1 VAEGPT
7 ELIQRIPLFSD
18 LDRKETEQLARTMK
32 ARTFSPGEPIATEGQ
47 RGIGFF
53 VIESGQA
60 RVSIGGEERGT
71 LGPGDYFGEIALIDD
86 GPRSATVTAD
96 SELRCWGLTSWE
108 FKPIVE
114 TNAEIAWK
122 LLEALA
128 KRLRSVEQQ
137 R

>member
-1 VAEGPT
+1 MAEVPT
-7 ELIQRIPLFSD
+7 DLLRRIPLFSD
-18 LDRKETEQLARTMK
+18 LDRKEAEQLARTLK
-32 ARTFSPGEPIATEGQ
+32 PRTFSSGETIASEGQ

-60 RVSIGGEERGT
+60 KVTIGGEERGT
-71 LGPGDYFGEIALIDD
+71 LGAGDYFGEIALIDD

-96 SELRCWGLTSWE
+96 GELRCWGMTSWE

-122 LLEALA
+122 LLQALA
-128 KRLRSVEQQ
+128 KRLRAVEQ

>member
-1 VAEGPT
+1 MPEGPT

-18 LDRKETEQLARTMK
+18 LDRKEVGQLARTMK
-32 ARTFSPGEPIATEGQ
+32 ARTFSPGETIASEGQ

-53 VIESGQA
+53 LIESGQA
-60 RVSIGGEERGT
+60 KVTVGGEERGT
-71 LGPGDYFGEIALIDD
+71 LGAGDYFGEIALIDD

-128 KRLRSVEQQ
+128 KRLRSIEQ

>member
-18 LDRKETEQLARTMK
+18 LDRKEVEQLARTVK
-32 ARTFSPGEPIATEGQ
+32 ARTFSPGETIASEGQ

-60 RVSIGGEERGT
+60 KVTVGGEERGT
-71 LGPGDYFGEIALIDD
+71 LGAGDYFGEIALIDD

-128 KRLRSVEQQ
+128 KRLRSIEQ

>member
-1 VAEGPT
+1 MAEGPT

-18 LDRKETEQLARTMK
+18 LERKEVEQLARTMK
-32 ARTFSPGEPIATEGQ
+32 ARTFSPGETIASEGQ

-53 VIESGQA
+53 LIESGQA
-60 RVSIGGEERGT
+60 KVTVGGEERGA
-71 LGPGDYFGEIALIDD
+71 LGAGDYFGEIALIDD

-128 KRLRSVEQQ
+128 KRLRSIEQ

>member
-18 LDRKETEQLARTMK
+18 LDRKEVEQLARTMK
-32 ARTFSPGEPIATEGQ
+32 ARTFSPGETIASEGQ

-60 RVSIGGEERGT
+60 KVTVGGEERGT
-71 LGPGDYFGEIALIDD
+71 LGAGDYFGEIALIDD
-86 GPRSATVTAD
+86 GPRSATVAAD

-128 KRLRSVEQQ
+128 KRLRSIEQ

>member
-1 VAEGPT
+1 MAAPV
-7 ELIQRIPLFSD
+7 ELLKHVPLFHGLSE
-18 LDRKETEQLARTMK
+18 KELKTLANNFTE
-32 ARTFSPGEPIATEGQ
+32 RTFTEGQ
-47 RGIGFF
+47 ELTHEGSGGVGFF
-53 VIESGQA
+53 VIETGEA
-60 RVSIGGEERGT
+60 RVTVDGQERRM

-128 KRLRSVEQQ
+128 KRLRSIEQ

>member
-1 VAEGPT
+1 MPEGPT

-18 LDRKETEQLARTMK
+18 LDRKEVEQLARTMK
-32 ARTFSPGEPIATEGQ
+32 ARTFSPGETIASEGQ

-53 VIESGQA
+53 LIESGQA
-60 RVSIGGEERGT
+60 KVTVGGEERGA
-71 LGPGDYFGEIALIDD
+71 LGAGDYFGEIALIDD

-128 KRLRSVEQQ
+128 KRLRSIEQ

>member
-7 ELIQRIPLFSD
+7 ELIQRIPLFGD
-18 LDRKETEQLARTMK
+18 LDRKQVEQLARTMK
-32 ARTFSPGEPIATEGQ
+32 ARTFSPGETIASEGQ

-60 RVSIGGEERGT
+60 KVTVGGEERGT
-71 LGPGDYFGEIALIDD
+71 LGAGDYFGEIALIDD

-128 KRLRSVEQQ
+128 KRLRSIEQ

>member
-1 VAEGPT
+1 MPEGPT

-18 LDRKETEQLARTMK
+18 LDRKEVEQLARTMK
-32 ARTFSPGEPIATEGQ
+32 ARTFSPGETIASEGQ

-53 VIESGQA
+53 LIESGQA
-60 RVSIGGEERGT
+60 KVTVGGEERGT
-71 LGPGDYFGEIALIDD
+71 LGAGDYFGEIALIDD

-128 KRLRSVEQQ
+128 KRLRSIEQ

>member
-1 VAEGPT
+1 MTRDG
-7 ELIQRIPLFSD
+7 
-18 LDRKETEQLARTMK
+18 EQLAM
-32 ARTFSPGEPIATEGQ
+32 
-47 RGIGFF
+47 
-53 VIESGQA
+53 
-60 RVSIGGEERGT
+60 

-96 SELRCWGLTSWE
+96 TELRCWGLTSWE

-128 KRLRSVEQQ
+128 KRLRAIEQ

>member
-1 VAEGPT
+1 MAEGPT

-18 LDRKETEQLARTMK
+18 LDRKEVEQLARTMK
-32 ARTFSPGEPIATEGQ
+32 ARTFSPGETIASEGQ

-60 RVSIGGEERGT
+60 KVTVGGEERGT
-71 LGPGDYFGEIALIDD
+71 LGAGDYFGEIALIDD

-128 KRLRSVEQQ
+128 KRLRSIEQ

>member
-1 VAEGPT
+1 MAKGPIA
-7 ELIQRIPLFSD
+7 LIQRIPLFSD
-18 LDRKETEQLARTMK
+18 LDRKQTEQLARTMK
-32 ARTFSPGEPIATEGQ
+32 ARTFSPGETIVSEGQ
-47 RGIGFF
+47 RGVGFF

-60 RVSIGGEERGT
+60 KVSVGGEERAT

-86 GPRSATVTAD
+86 GPRTATVTAD
-96 SELRCWGLTSWE
+96 SELYCWGLTSWE

-128 KRLRSVEQQ
+128 KRLRSVEP

>member
-1 VAEGPT
+1 MAEGPT
-7 ELIQRIPLFSD
+7 EIIQRIPLFSD
-18 LDRKETEQLARTMK
+18 LERKEVEQLARTMK
-32 ARTFSPGEPIATEGQ
+32 ARTFSPGETIASEGQ

-60 RVSIGGEERGT
+60 KVTVGGEERGT
-71 LGPGDYFGEIALIDD
+71 LGAGDYFGEIALIDD
-86 GPRSATVTAD
+86 GPRSATVAAD

-128 KRLRSVEQQ
+128 KRLRSIEQ

>member
-1 VAEGPT
+1 MAEGPT
-7 ELIQRIPLFSD
+7 DLIQRIPLFSD
-18 LDRKETEQLARTMK
+18 LDRKETEQLAQTMK
-32 ARTFSPGEPIATEGQ
+32 SRMFSPGETIATEGQ

-53 VIESGQA
+53 MIESGEA
-60 RVSIGGEERGT
+60 KVSIGDEERGT

>member
-32 ARTFSPGEPIATEGQ
+32 SRTFSAGETIATEGQ

-53 VIESGQA
+53 MIESGQA
-60 RVSIGGEERGT
+60 KVSIGGKERGT

-86 GPRSATVTAD
+86 GPRSATVTAN

>member
-1 VAEGPT
+1 MAEVGSK
-7 ELIQRIPLFSD
+7 LIFENERVKVWEF
-18 LDRKETEQLARTMK
+18 TLA
-32 ARTFSPGEPIATEGQ
+32 PGETIASEGQ

-53 VIESGQA
+53 LIESGQA
-60 RVSIGGEERGT
+60 KVTVGGEERGA
-71 LGPGDYFGEIALIDD
+71 LGAGDYFGEIALIDD

-128 KRLRSVEQQ
+128 KRLRSVEQ

>member
-1 VAEGPT
+1 MAEGPT

-32 ARTFSPGEPIATEGQ
+32 MRTFSQGETIATEGQ

-60 RVSIGGEERGT
+60 KVSIGGEERGT

-128 KRLRSVEQQ
+128 KRLRSVEQ

>member
-18 LDRKETEQLARTMK
+18 LDRKEVEQLARTMK
-32 ARTFSPGEPIATEGQ
+32 ARTFSPGETIASEGQ

-60 RVSIGGEERGT
+60 KVTVGGEERGT
-71 LGPGDYFGEIALIDD
+71 LGAGDYFGEIALIDD

-128 KRLRSVEQQ
+128 KRLRSIEQ

>member
-18 LDRKETEQLARTMK
+18 LERKEVEQLARTMK
-32 ARTFSPGEPIATEGQ
+32 ARTFSPGETIASEGQ

-60 RVSIGGEERGT
+60 KVTVGGEERGT
-71 LGPGDYFGEIALIDD
+71 LGAGDYFGEIALIDD

-128 KRLRSVEQQ
+128 KRLRSIEQ

>member
-18 LDRKETEQLARTMK
+18 LDRKEVEQLARTMK
-32 ARTFSPGEPIATEGQ
+32 ARTFSPGETIASEGQ

-60 RVSIGGEERGT
+60 KVTVGGEERGT
-71 LGPGDYFGEIALIDD
+71 LGVGDYFGEIALIDD
-86 GPRSATVTAD
+86 GPRSATVAAD

-128 KRLRSVEQQ
+128 KRLRSIEQ

>member
-1 VAEGPT
+1 MAEGPT

-32 ARTFSPGEPIATEGQ
+32 MRTFSQGETIATEGQ

-60 RVSIGGEERGT
+60 KVSIGGEERGT

-96 SELRCWGLTSWE
+96 GELRCWGLTSWE

-128 KRLRSVEQQ
+128 KRLRSVEQ

>member
-1 VAEGPT
+1 MAEGPT

-18 LDRKETEQLARTMK
+18 LDRKEVGQLARTMK
-32 ARTFSPGEPIATEGQ
+32 ARTFSPGETIASEGQ

-60 RVSIGGEERGT
+60 KVTVGGEERGT
-71 LGPGDYFGEIALIDD
+71 LGAGDYFGEIALIDD

>member
-1 VAEGPT
+1 MAEGPT

-32 ARTFSPGEPIATEGQ
+32 MRTFSQGETIATEGQ

-60 RVSIGGEERGT
+60 KVSIGGEERGT

-96 SELRCWGLTSWE
+96 GELRCWGMTSWE

-128 KRLRSVEQQ
+128 KRLRSVEQ

>member
-18 LDRKETEQLARTMK
+18 LNHKQAQQLARTMK
-32 ARTFSPGEPIATEGQ
+32 ARTFSPGETVVSEGQ
-47 RGIGFF
+47 RGVGFF

-60 RVSIGGEERGT
+60 KVTIGGEERAA

-86 GPRSATVTAD
+86 GPRTATVTAD

-128 KRLRSVEQQ
+128 KRLRSVEQ

>member
-18 LDRKETEQLARTMK
+18 LERKEVEQLARTMK
-32 ARTFSPGEPIATEGQ
+32 ARTFSAGETIASEGQ

-60 RVSIGGEERGT
+60 KVTVGGEERGT
-71 LGPGDYFGEIALIDD
+71 LGAGDYFGEIALIDD

-128 KRLRSVEQQ
+128 KRLRSIEQ